1 MRAVEPACRGR
12 LTASLDACTLGEAG
26 PTVRGGEMSVVV
38 LTTIP
43 VKQGAIDEVARL
55 FEDTNRSLVQE
66 ESDWLGAW
74 FTASRERSEITNI
87 AHWNSAAAYERLRNS
102 EQFKATMAKFADL
115 FTGPPSI
122 SINEVLVEMRP

>member
-1 MRAVEPACRGR
+1 M
-12 LTASLDACTLGEAG
+12 T
-26 PTVRGGEMSVVV
+26 VVV

-55 FEDTNRSLVQE
+55 FEETNRPLV
-66 ESDWLGAW
+66 ESEPDWMGAW
-74 FTASRERSEITNI
+74 FTASRERDEITNI

-102 EQFKATMAKFADL
+102 DQFEATMAKFAHL